1 MNLNIKYFGLIAEVT
16 QCNEETLEITET
28 TVYAFLDVLYE
39 KYPNLKD
46 KDFQIALNNEL
57 ISKNELITGSEI
69 ALLPPFSG
77 G

>member
-39 KYPNLKD
+39 KYPELKS
-46 KDFQIALNNEL
+46 KDFKVALNNEL
-57 ISKNELITGSEI
+57 ISKNEFITGSEI